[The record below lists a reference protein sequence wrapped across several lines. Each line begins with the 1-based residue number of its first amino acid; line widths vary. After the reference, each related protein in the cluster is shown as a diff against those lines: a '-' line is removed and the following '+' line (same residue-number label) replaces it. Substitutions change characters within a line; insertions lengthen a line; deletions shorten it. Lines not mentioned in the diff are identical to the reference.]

1 MLFSFKQNKK
11 KLIKD
16 KNFKLDKKKSIKNV
30 YWSASSSRHF
40 LRFSSNIFK
49 KQARNLCF
57 TPLLFCMTHNEIYL
71 RNKSYLKSTANFEMR
86 TKVNKVYFIERG
98 VILS

>member
-1 MLFSFKQNKK
+1 MKK
-11 KLIKD
+11 KSIKD
-16 KNFKLDKKKSIKNV
+16 KNFKLDKKKIKNV

-40 LRFSSNIFK
+40 LRFLSNIFK

-98 VILS
+98 VILSWLEKGWKM